1 MRVKFEKMAKFAAGI
16 VSQYPKQAPFSVGPD
31 PHVHLKIR
39 GKKITG
45 HMNS

>member
-1 MRVKFEKMAKFAAGI
+1 MYVKFEKMAKFAPDI

-39 GKKITG
+39 EKK
-45 HMNS
+45 